1 MKHTRARAAK
11 RLQWS
16 RMRGA
21 VLLSL
26 AVLLGALGLTGIAGG
41 DQRAPS
47 ASPPPSG
54 NTGLPS
60 ADTGKGG
67 IVKEGRELFVA
78 GCSACH
84 GFNAEGMHGRAPSLI
99 GVGAQ
104 APDFYLST
112 GRMPLPYPKAYPQRS
127 KPAYPRGQINA
138 IVAYIASLGGPAI
151 PTVTAKYGNLSE
163 GEKVFAANCS
173 GCHQIIARGG
183 IVTGA
188 SVPPLQQATA
198 TEIGEAVRVGPY
210 LMPRFSE
217 GEISDQTLN
226 SLARYIIY
234 TRHPADRGGW
244 GIGHIGPIPEGMVA
258 WLLALSSLL
267 IIARLIGERI
277 RE

>member
-1 MKHTRARAAK
+1 
-11 RLQWS
+11 
-16 RMRGA
+16 
-21 VLLSL
+21 
-26 AVLLGALGLTGIAGG
+26 LTGIAGG
-41 DQRAPS
+41 DERVPS
-47 ASPPPSG
+47 ASAPSG
-54 NTGLPS
+54 SSVLPAAGAS
-60 ADTGKGG
+60 KGG
-67 IVKEGRELFVA
+67 LVARGRELFVA
-78 GCSACH
+78 GCSSCH
-84 GFNAEGMHGRAPSLI
+84 GFNAEGMRGGAPSLV

-112 GRMPLPYPKAYPQRS
+112 GRMPLPYPRAYPQRS
-127 KPAYPRGQINA
+127 QPAYSRSQINE
-138 IVAYIASLGGPAI
+138 IVAYIASLGGPPI
-151 PTVTAKYGNLSE
+151 PTVTPGKGNLSQ
-163 GEKVFAANCS
+163 GEKAFAANCA

-188 SVPPLQQATA
+188 AVPPLQQATA

-217 GEISDQTLN
+217 GEISPQTLN

-234 TRHPADRGGW
+234 TRHPADKGGW

-277 RE
+277 HE